1 MEAFGQTESTGGE
14 SMLFDVI
21 RAVPEDV
28 AALAEIMELVALGME
43 HREWFVQDD
52 GAYIAEH
59 IGDTPISDTDK
70 GFILKAVTKDRQG
83 REQLAGFFMVDF
95 PGLMEKN
102 LGHYIGLGQEDLLR
116 VAHMD
121 SVAILAE
128 YRGYGLQL
136 QFIRKAEEIL
146 QAETEYRILMATVH
160 PDNIYS
166 LRNVKQL
173 GYEVAAEAD
182 MYGGYRRYIMKK
194 EI

>member
-59 IGDTPISDTDK
+59 IGNNPIFGTDK
-70 GFILKAVTKDRQG
+70 GFTLKAVTKDWQG
-83 REQLAGFFMVDF
+83 REQLASFFLVDF
-95 PGLMEKN
+95 PGLAQKN

-121 SVAILAE
+121 SVAILPE
-128 YRGYGLQL
+128 FRGHGLQQL
-136 QFIRKAEEIL
+136 LIRKAEAFL
-146 QAETEYRILMATVH
+146 RAETEYRILMATVH

-166 LRNVKQL
+166 LRNVKEL

-182 MYGGYRRYIMKK
+182 MYGGYHRYIMKK

>member
-1 MEAFGQTESTGGE
+1 MFFEI
-14 SMLFDVI
+14 V
-21 RAVPEDV
+21 RAVSEDV
-28 AALAEIMELVALGME
+28 PVLVGIMELVAAGIE
-43 HREWFVQDD
+43 RQEWFVQDD
-52 GAYIAEH
+52 GAYIADH
-59 IGDTPISDTDK
+59 IGDNPISGADK

-83 REQLAGFFMVDF
+83 REQIAGFFMVDF
-95 PGLMEKN
+95 PGNNKKN
-102 LGHYIGLGQEDLLR
+102 LGHFIDLGEDALLK

-121 SVAILAE
+121 SVVILPE
-128 YRGYGLQL
+128 YRGYGLQQL
-136 QFIRKAEEIL
+136 LIHKAEAIL

-173 GYEVAAEAD
+173 GYEVAAEAV

>member
-1 MEAFGQTESTGGE
+1 MEAFSQTESAVGE
-14 SMLFDVI
+14 SMLFEVI

-28 AALAEIMELVALGME
+28 QVLAEIMELVASGME
-43 HREWFVQDD
+43 HPEWFVQDNS
-52 GAYIAEH
+52 AYIEAH
-59 IGDTPISDTDK
+59 IGNGSVASADK
-70 GFILKAVTKDRQG
+70 GFILKAVFRDGQG
-83 REQLAGFFMVDF
+83 NTQIAGFFMVDF
-95 PGLMEKN
+95 PGLTEKN

-121 SVAILAE
+121 SVAILPE

-146 QAETEYRILMATVH
+146 QAETECRILMATVH

-166 LRNVKQL
+166 LRNVKEL
-173 GYEVAAEAD
+173 GYEVAAEAV

-194 EI
+194 EN